1 MTNKK
6 GNILAILL
14 IVGGLFLLM
23 FMGLLLIIGSSVLN
37 FVADTVVPELSGIGM
52 VGGSNVTQ
60 AVDITVTPVDTL
72 IQNFTG
78 VAGLVYVFGIIG
90 IFGIAFGFRSSG
102 EKWLIGLFIAMVL
115 ILVISSIFISNIYE
129 EFQTGTDDVASRLKE
144 HKLLSY
150 MLLYSPMI
158 ISLVSFIAGI
168 ILFGGNQEG
177 LG

>member
-72 IQNFTG
+72 IQNFTW

-129 EFQTGTDDVASRLKE
+129 EFQTGTDDVASRLNE